1 MHHVT
6 KQINGISYTI
16 AHDGDWKG
24 DAIIRYTDSDGSLV
38 EIELPAELLAMCGR
52 SLAYSEVI
60 SSIERLPL

>member
-38 EIELPAELLAMCGR
+38 EIELVYELFAPFFLVHSGNR
-52 SLAYSEVI
+52 
-60 SSIERLPL
+60 SIEEMTSE